1 MADSAILRQRVH
13 AAAER
18 LGIVDPAVTVLAG
31 GSRNHSYRLTGAG
44 RDVVVR
50 IGGEH
55 DPAFDVVRATES
67 RVHTLVSRLGLAPA
81 VLLDDPAEGL
91 LVTEYLGD
99 RVWSSERAK
108 SAQGIDDIAAW
119 LRRLHDIE
127 VPDALRRVD
136 FASSLEYYRRVLRG
150 VVPESVLRRAV
161 RTRNEL
167 ALQDGPALCHND
179 LHHRNLIDCGE
190 RLVAVDWEYAGAG
203 DRLMDLAGFV
213 AYHDLDGEASARLLE
228 AYCSAG
234 VSIDSDRLGSA
245 RWLFEAVWLAWLELR
260 RRLENGESADDELT
274 RRRLAGRVGSPAA

>member
-1 MADSAILRQRVH
+1 MADPEMVRQRVH
-13 AAAER
+13 AAAQR
-18 LGIVDPAVTVLAG
+18 LGLVDPSVIMLAG
-31 GSRNHSYRLTGAG
+31 GSRNRSYRLTGAG

-50 IGGEH
+50 IGGDN

-67 RVHTLVSRLGLAPA
+67 RVHTLVSSLGLAPG

-99 RVWSSERAK
+99 RVWSRERAR
-108 SAQGIDDIAAW
+108 SAQGIEDIAAW
-119 LRRLHDIE
+119 LQCLHGAE
-127 VPDALRRVD
+127 VPTGLRRVD

-167 ALQDGPALCHND
+167 ARDDSPALCHND
-179 LHHRNLIDCGE
+179 LHHRNLIDFGE

-203 DRLMDLAGFV
+203 DRVMDLAGFV
-213 AYHDLDGEASARLLE
+213 AYHDLDGGASARLLE
-228 AYCSAG
+228 AYCRPG
-234 VSIDSDRLGSA
+234 VSIDSARLESA

-260 RRLENGESADDELT
+260 RRLESEESADDHQT
-274 RRRLAGRVGSPAA
+274 RRRLAERVGIPVS